1 MTMRLPFMIVLAALL
16 LAPLTGH
23 AQQQD
28 IRQAQVASL
37 SSYEASD
44 EEGRRVFAIGAG
56 AIVGGIVA
64 FYTTGF
70 VLGGVAGYYA
80 LDFPGATLV
89 GAAIGGV
96 AGDWWYHGH
105 LKMGMEDLKKGP

>member
-1 MTMRLPFMIVLAALL
+1 MRLPFIIVLAAFL
-16 LAPLTGH
+16 LAPLAGH

-28 IRQAQVASL
+28 ISAAQLKTL
-37 SSYEASD
+37 SGDSAD
-44 EEGRRVFAIGAG
+44 EEGRRAFAIGAG

-64 FYTTGF
+64 FYATGF

-89 GAAIGGV
+89 GAVIGGV

>member
-1 MTMRLPFMIVLAALL
+1 MRLPFVLMLAALL
-16 LAPLTGH
+16 LFPIAGR

-28 IRQAQVASL
+28 LGTAQSKAQP
-37 SSYEASD
+37 SYEES
-44 EEGRRVFAIGAG
+44 RRAFAIGAG

-80 LDFPGATLV
+80 LDFPGATLL
-89 GAAIGGV
+89 GAVIGGV

-105 LKMGMEDLKKGP
+105 LRMGLEDLKDGQ